1 MTSAKC
7 LSMSAAKHFEGLAA
21 LSACSAGRRAA
32 AKAGCKPVH
41 FSLDGSPLFCYF
53 SWIVAT
59 TYFSQA
65 IKDIVTSNIF
75 FVKTYHKNR

>member
-21 LSACSAGRRAA
+21 LSARSEGRRTAV
-32 AKAGCKPVH
+32 KAGCKPVH
-41 FSLDGSPLFCYF
+41 FSLDSCPLFGHF
-53 SWIVAT
+53 SGVVAT
-59 TYFSQA
+59 TYDGQA

-75 FVKTYHKNR
+75 FVKICHQFG